1 MQRSH
6 LGRLMNL
13 WIRIDANIGRNPTV
27 WKMAD
32 VRGLSAVEIVGH
44 LVMLFGNVAEHA
56 PHGDVSSVSDRLIE
70 EWAGWHGEPGA
81 FASSFRELFVS
92 DGVIDGWEKRQGK
105 LIERAAKERERA
117 ARRRSADSTPKVR
130 EQSADASAA
139 RNGTERSTSPN
150 GEGEREAPRTIR
162 IKKPRAPRPPAPWM
176 GRLNRTWKAV
186 MGGDMPLGSATLL
199 TPVVG
204 DIGED
209 ETDARLVRFL
219 AEADLA
225 FATVKTFCSKHGLY
239 ADDGGRLAVDP
250 TTGLPNDIGVRALGG
265 RR

>member
-1 MQRSH
+1 
-6 LGRLMNL
+6 MNL

-70 EWAGWHGEPGA
+70 EWAGWHGEVGA
-81 FASSFRELFVS
+81 FASSFRDLFVT

-117 ARRRSADSTPKVR
+117 ARRRSADHPPKVR

-150 GEGEREAPRTIR
+150 GEGEREATPVIR
-162 IKKPRAPRPPAPWM
+162 VKKPRAPRPSTPWM
-176 GRLNRTWKAV
+176 GLMRDAWT
-186 MGGDMPLGSATLL
+186 LGSLPDGAPSLL
-199 TPVVG
+199 TPVVAAVG
-204 DIGED
+204 PE
-209 ETDARLVRFL
+209 ELAARMRRYCES
-219 AEADLA
+219 ANPE
-225 FATVKTFCSKHGLY
+225 FATLRSFLQKHAAY
-239 ADDGGRLAVDP
+239 ADAGPLVDP
-250 TTGLPNDIGVRALGG
+250 ATGLLTEAGMRAAGG